1 MGPVIRRYM
10 KEPPPSSE
18 AMAAFD
24 KIFLIGL
31 GMLLLAFIPWV
42 TQDFVSS
49 MAATQVTTK
58 ARLRTTGERDDP
70 RVLRAFRQAAQRSR
84 VNARL
89 ATETN
94 PEQQTRDSLLTVT
107 AKSKHEALADLE
119 TMTDAIKATFA

>member
-1 MGPVIRRYM
+1 
-10 KEPPPSSE
+10 
-18 AMAAFD
+18 MAAFD